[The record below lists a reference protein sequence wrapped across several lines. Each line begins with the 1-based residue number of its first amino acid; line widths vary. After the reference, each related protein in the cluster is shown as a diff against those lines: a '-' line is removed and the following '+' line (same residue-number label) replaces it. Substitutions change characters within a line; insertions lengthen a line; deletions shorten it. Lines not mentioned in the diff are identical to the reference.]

1 MRFVYLGHPRLT
13 MLNEMLNEPV
23 MFAPSETVKVMTFA
37 AAYGGSPN
45 LIHSMDARMVNS
57 IGSTGCSR
65 MWS

>member
-23 MFAPSETVKVMTFA
+23 MFAPSGTVKAMTFA
-37 AAYGGSPN
+37 AAYGAAPN
-45 LIHSMDARMVNS
+45 LVHSMDARMVNS
-57 IGSTGCSR
+57 IDSAGCSR